1 MSKHKEVCGYCGTEV
16 LTNELGG
23 WDEYHD
29 CKPNLDTPIGGDMG
43 GQYTDQV
50 MEDTRERLTKG
61 IMETCTIQEKAF
73 IQSLDDKQ
81 LRDVITLCQEE
92 LMNRAE
98 IKFGTKQ

>member
-1 MSKHKEVCGYCGTEV
+1 MSQCKTKCLYCGE
-16 LTNELGG
+16 LIPANELGG
-23 WDEYHD
+23 FAEYHN
-29 CKPNLDTPIGGDMG
+29 CQSELDTAIGGDMG
-43 GQYTDQV
+43 GMYTDQV